1 MKKLIA
7 VGALALAGASSFAC
21 NTAIDPATGLELE
34 SVSTGWRSVGVVDG
48 MNKLVPSVSFKLK
61 NVSDRSLPSLQV
73 NAVFRR
79 VGEDGE
85 WGSTFVTAAGTDGL
99 APGAAADVS
108 VKSHLGYTGTD
119 SRAEMLRNTYFVD
132 AKVDVYA
139 KYGSTQWTRIG
150 EYAIDRQLI
159 EPAFP

>member
-1 MKKLIA
+1 MKKI
-7 VGALALAGASSFAC
+7 VVIGALAFAGASFYAC
-21 NTAIDPATGLELE
+21 EPSIDPATGLQLE
-34 SVSTGWRSVGVVDG
+34 SVATGWQSAGVVDG

-61 NVSDRSLPSLQV
+61 NVSDRPLPSLQV

-85 WGSTFVTAAGTDGL
+85 WGSAFVTAAGTAGL
-99 APGAAADVS
+99 APGAATSVS
-108 VKSHLGYTGTD
+108 VKSQLGYTGTD
-119 SRAEMLRNTYFVD
+119 SRAEMLRNTQFVD

-159 EPAFP
+159 DPSSP

>member
-1 MKKLIA
+1 MKRVIA
-7 VGALALAGASSFAC
+7 ICALALAGASSFAC
-21 NTAIDPATGLELE
+21 ETAIDPAAGLQLE
-34 SVSTGWRSVGVVDG
+34 SVSTGWRWVGVVDG

-61 NVSDRSLPSLQV
+61 NVSDRPLPSLQV

-85 WGSTFVTAAGTDGL
+85 WGSAFVTAAGTDGL
-99 APGAAADVS
+99 APGAATDVS

-132 AKVDVYA
+132 AKVDVFA
-139 KYGSTQWTRIG
+139 KYGSTQWMRIG

-159 EPAFP
+159 EPASP

>member
-7 VGALALAGASSFAC
+7 ICALALASAASFAC
-21 NTAIDPATGLELE
+21 ETAIDPVTGLQLE

-48 MNKLVPSVSFKLK
+48 MNKLVPSVSFRLK
-61 NVSDRSLPSLQV
+61 NMSDHRLPSLQV

-79 VGEDGE
+79 VGEKGE
-85 WGSTFVTAAGTDGL
+85 WGSAFATAAGTDGL
-99 APGAAADVS
+99 APGAAAEVS
-108 VKSHLGYTGTD
+108 VKSQLGYTGTD
-119 SRAEMLRNTYFVD
+119 SRAEMLRNSYFVD

-159 EPAFP
+159 EPASP